1 MSSSG
6 LNHRGSQMKLQQL
19 RFIAEVVNHN
29 LNVSATAENLY
40 TSQPGISKQVR
51 MLEDE
56 LGIQIFGRSGKHLTH
71 VTPAGQQVINIA
83 NDILSKV
90 EGIKKV
96 AEEYTLPDQGELNIA
111 TTDTQARYALPHII
125 KGFIKRYPKVNL
137 HMHQGTPTQI
147 SELAA
152 HGNADFAIA
161 TEAMH
166 LYSDLV
172 MLPCYHWNRSV
183 VVTRDHPL
191 AARSSITIEDLVK
204 HSLVTYVFGFDRSS
218 EIEKAFNRAGL
229 EPRVVFTATSAEV
242 LKTYVRLGL
251 GVGVIASMAIDP
263 ELDKDLVKIDA
274 SHIFES
280 STTKIGFRR
289 GNFLRTYMYDFI
301 EYFAPHLTRD
311 VVEKAVAL
319 RDQQLIDKMFMG
331 KDLPIK

>member
-1 MSSSG
+1 
-6 LNHRGSQMKLQQL
+6 MKLQQL
-19 RFIAEVVNHN
+19 RYIAEVVKHN

-83 NDILSKV
+83 NDILGKV
-90 EGIKKV
+90 ESIKKV
-96 AEEYTLPDQGELNIA
+96 SEEYTKPDQGELNIA

-125 KGFIKRYPKVNL
+125 RQFIDRYPKVNL
-137 HMHQGTPTQI
+137 HMHQGTPSQI
-147 SELAA
+147 SEQAA
-152 HGNADFAIA
+152 RGDADFAIA

-166 LYSDLV
+166 LYSDLI

-183 VVTRDHPL
+183 VVPKDHPL
-191 AARSSITIEDLVK
+191 ATRTHISIEDLARFP
-204 HSLVTYVFGFDRSS
+204 LVTYVFGFDRASG
-218 EIEKAFNRAGL
+218 IEKAFNRANL
-229 EPRVVFTATSAEV
+229 EPRVVFSATSADV

-263 ELDKDLVKIDA
+263 NIDKDLVAIDA
-274 SHIFES
+274 GHLFAH
-280 STTKIGFRR
+280 STTKIGFRK
-289 GNFLRTYMYDFI
+289 GSFLRSYMYDFI
-301 EYFAPHLTRD
+301 QHFAPHLTRD

-319 RDQQLIDKMFMG
+319 RDQQLIDEMFAD
-331 KDLPIK
+331 KNLPMR